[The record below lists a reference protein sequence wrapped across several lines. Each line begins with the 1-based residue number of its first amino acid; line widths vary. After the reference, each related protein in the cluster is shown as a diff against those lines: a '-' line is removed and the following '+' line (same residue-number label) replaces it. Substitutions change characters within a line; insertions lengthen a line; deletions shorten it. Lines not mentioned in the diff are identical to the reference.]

1 MKIAK
6 YRKDDSLMIK
16 VYEITSS
23 AKDVLTSLLDKILI
37 TLFVL
42 AAIYALASMMPL
54 IADKLKKDTAKSKEF
69 KELVQDFVKVVVG
82 LIMIAVFGF
91 AISPIKHG
99 DETKLLNKDQYTFQI
114 VDNKLIQ
121 LKKDDRKLKM
131 TVQKSGDS
139 KENETDALEIVT
151 ETDEHYLCKAN
162 TSDRDTYVKVRK
174 NEHNFVK
181 ESE

>member
-1 MKIAK
+1 
-6 YRKDDSLMIK
+6 MIK

-23 AKDVLTSLLDKILI
+23 AKDVLTSLLDTILI
-37 TLFVL
+37 ILFIC
-42 AAIYALASMMPL
+42 AAVYALASMLPL
-54 IADKLKKDTAKSKEF
+54 IAEKLKKDSAKIKAI

-82 LIMIAVFGF
+82 LIMIAVFSL

-99 DETKLLNKDQYTFQI
+99 DETKLLSKDQYSLQI

-121 LKKDDRKLKM
+121 LKKDDRRLKL
-131 TVQKSGDS
+131 TVQKNGDS
-139 KENETDALEIVT
+139 KESEVDALEIVA

-162 TSDRDTYVKVRK
+162 TSDRDTYVKVLK

>member
-1 MKIAK
+1 
-6 YRKDDSLMIK
+6 MIK
-16 VYEITSS
+16 VYEITAS
-23 AKDVLTSLLDKILI
+23 AKDVLTSLLDTIFIILFI
-37 TLFVL
+37 C
-42 AAIYALASMMPL
+42 AAIYASASLLPM
-54 IADKLKKDTAKSKEF
+54 IAEKLEKDSAKTKDL

-82 LIMIAVFGF
+82 LIMIAIFGL

-99 DETKLLNKDQYTFQI
+99 DETKLLSKDQYSFKI

-131 TVQKSGDS
+131 TVQKNGDS
-139 KENETDALEIVT
+139 KESEADALEIVA

-162 TSDRDTYVKVRK
+162 TSDRDAYAKVIK

-181 ESE
+181 ESG

>member
-1 MKIAK
+1 
-6 YRKDDSLMIK
+6 MIK

-23 AKDVLTSLLDKILI
+23 AKDVLTSLLDTILI
-37 TLFVL
+37 ILFIC

-54 IADKLKKDTAKSKEF
+54 IAEKLKKDTAKIKEI
-69 KELVQDFVKVVVG
+69 KELVQDFIKVVVS

-121 LKKDDRKLKM
+121 LKKDNRNLKM
-131 TVQKSGDS
+131 TVQKNRDS
-139 KENETDALEIVT
+139 KESEANALEIVA
-151 ETDEHYLCKAN
+151 ETSEHYLCKAN
-162 TSDRDTYVKVRK
+162 TSDRDTYVKVLK